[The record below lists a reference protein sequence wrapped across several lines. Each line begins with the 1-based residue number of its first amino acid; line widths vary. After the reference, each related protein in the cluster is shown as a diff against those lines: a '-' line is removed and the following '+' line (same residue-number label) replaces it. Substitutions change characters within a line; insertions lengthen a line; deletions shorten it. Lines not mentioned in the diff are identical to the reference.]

1 MSYKPVA
8 DQRPDRYKVSTAK
21 YAQYQKQGFLVV
33 ERLVD
38 LDEVEELK
46 AHVMAMLKGQIDV
59 PGQEP
64 PSPEATEAELV
75 QRFTRV
81 HQLHRWD
88 ATCERFLLHPRVLDV
103 LEALIGPDV
112 LALQTMQFFNAP
124 GMGGQG
130 WHQDSYYITTYPD
143 TLIGAWLA
151 LERADEENG
160 CLWVAPGS
168 NHEPILSTTKAG
180 DIWSTPREPLTRLR
194 L

>member
-1 MSYKPVA
+1 M
-8 DQRPDRYKVSTAK
+8 
-21 YAQYQKQGFLVV
+21 VV

-38 LDEVEELK
+38 LEEVEELK
-46 AHVMAMLKGQIDV
+46 AHVMAMLKGRIDV

-64 PSPEATEAELV
+64 PPPEATEEELV

-143 TLIGAWLA
+143 TLIGALVGLGA
-151 LERADEENG
+151 GRRRERLPVG
-160 CLWVAPGS
+160 
-168 NHEPILSTTKAG
+168 
-180 DIWSTPREPLTRLR
+180 RTRLKPR
-194 L
+194 AYLSRRRPGTSGPRRGSL

>member
-8 DQRPDRYKVSTAK
+8 NQRPNRYKVSTAE
-21 YAQYQKQGFLVV
+21 YAQYQRQGFLVV

-64 PSPEATEAELV
+64 PSPEATDEELV

-130 WHQDSYYITTYPD
+130 WHQDSYTSRPTRTPSSALGWPWSGPTKRTAVCGSRRGRTTS
-143 TLIGAWLA
+143 LFIQ
-151 LERADEENG
+151 
-160 CLWVAPGS
+160 
-168 NHEPILSTTKAG
+168 TKAG
-180 DIWSTPREPLTRLR
+180 DIWSTPRSL
-194 L
+194 